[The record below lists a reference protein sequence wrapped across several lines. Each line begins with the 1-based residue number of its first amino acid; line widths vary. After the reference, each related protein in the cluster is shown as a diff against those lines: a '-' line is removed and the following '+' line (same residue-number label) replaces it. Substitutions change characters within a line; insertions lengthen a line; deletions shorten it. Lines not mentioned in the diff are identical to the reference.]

1 MSSEGIRILLVEGKR
16 AGTESLSN
24 FLRKKWDD
32 IVTVHTGADAL
43 ASARYKAPNI
53 IVFDASTMRSSG
65 VRMCRRIRQELP
77 SIPLIHSRS
86 AAEQEN
92 KSIEA
97 DIFLAK
103 PFTARK
109 LNNRVHQLLP
119 ANEGNDSVL
128 SVGKY
133 RLFLEKGAIEVPNRG
148 EQQLTPKL
156 TLLLELLM
164 RSADQVVSRQDIME
178 KVWQTT
184 YLGDTRTLDVHIRW
198 IRQAVEEI
206 PNKPKVLTTVHGVGY
221 IFNSKPK

>member
-24 FLRKKWDD
+24 FLRKKWDN
-32 IVTVHTGADAL
+32 IVTVHTGSDAL
-43 ASARYKAPNI
+43 ASARYKAPDI

-77 SIPLIHSRS
+77 RIPLIHSRS
-86 AAEQEN
+86 APDKEN

-97 DIFLAK
+97 DIYLAK

-109 LNNRVHQLLP
+109 LNNRVIQLLP
-119 ANEGNDSVL
+119 ANEDKDSVVP
-128 SVGKY
+128 VGNFK
-133 RLFLEKGAIEVPNRG
+133 LFLEKGAIEVPGKG

-164 RSADQVVSRQDIME
+164 RNADHVVSRQDIME

-198 IRQAVEEI
+198 IRQAVEEV
-206 PNKPKVLTTVHGVGY
+206 PNKPEVLTTVHGVGY
-221 IFNSKPK
+221 IFNSKTK